1 VGVGAGEPVEAVDMF
16 AAVLPMSGE
25 CLAGP
30 FGQTIV
36 PIVIRRRLDE
46 VHRELPPH
54 DQLLEKGGTVFGC
67 CFGVA
72 GRQGFDGGYL
82 SEMQ

>member
-36 PIVIRRRLDE
+36 SI
-46 VHRELPPH
+46 H